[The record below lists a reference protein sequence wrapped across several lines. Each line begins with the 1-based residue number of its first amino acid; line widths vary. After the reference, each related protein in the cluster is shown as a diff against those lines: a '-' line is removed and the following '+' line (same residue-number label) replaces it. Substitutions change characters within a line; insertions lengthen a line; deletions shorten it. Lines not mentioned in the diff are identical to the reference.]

1 MIKVWAGRTNAKRFR
16 DSAYKCKRW
25 VAVEKDRIIGFV
37 EHGDDDELWGLY
49 VHKNYVG
56 KGIGSRLLNIAEK
69 SLKSQGVKVIKIK
82 STLTARRFY
91 EKHGYKVVK
100 KVLHPVEDKKLR
112 IYIMAKFTKGIGPE

>member
-1 MIKVWAGRTNAKRFR
+1 M
-16 DSAYKCKRW
+16 
-25 VAVEKDRIIGFV
+25 